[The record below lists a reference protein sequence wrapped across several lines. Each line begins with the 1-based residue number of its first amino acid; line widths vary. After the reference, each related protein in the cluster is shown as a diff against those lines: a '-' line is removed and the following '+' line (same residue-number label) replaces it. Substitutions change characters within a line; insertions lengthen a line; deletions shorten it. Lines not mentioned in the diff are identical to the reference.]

1 MDALTTECAESVVIG
16 HMCTIQYEMLDAI
29 LTGIV
34 VVVVVIVPFTLSSIF
49 SNHCD
54 NVHLLFILTCL
65 IL

>member
-1 MDALTTECAESVVIG
+1 MYD
-16 HMCTIQYEMLDAI
+16 TIRDAI

-49 SNHCD
+49 SNRCD

>member
-1 MDALTTECAESVVIG
+1 VYD
-16 HMCTIQYEMLDAI
+16 TIRDAI
-29 LTGIV
+29 LTVI

-49 SNHCD
+49 SNRCD

>member
-1 MDALTTECAESVVIG
+1 MYD
-16 HMCTIQYEMLDAI
+16 TIRDAI
-29 LTGIV
+29 FTVI

-49 SNHCD
+49 SNRCD